1 MKDLQM
7 LIDKWKK
14 EADELDAVMKDVDFT
29 MFAQLLGTVRRLRFC
44 AVDVELLIGKM
55 ANNELS
61 PQLNKHDVSG
71 RSELLLAFL
80 QYVDT
85 IDLVEYDA
93 MSHEDLVAG
102 FKASN
107 SH

>member
-71 RSELLLAFL
+71 QLPLTESDFLHIAQFVRREGQHYNDKELW
-80 QYVDT
+80 
-85 IDLVEYDA
+85 VEY
-93 MSHEDLVAG
+93 
-102 FKASN
+102 N
-107 SH
+107 SPA